1 MILRL
6 SFLLLATFLGLGQKA
21 ERKVRATLCFLHP
34 VPAHRHL
41 INRTVWGKNPWTI
54 DTLPRGSPVKYRQ

>member
-6 SFLLLATFLGLGQKA
+6 SFLLLAIFLGLGQKA
-21 ERKVRATLCFLHP
+21 DRKVRATLCFLHP

-41 INRTVWGKNPWTI
+41 INRTVWGKNPCCVAA
-54 DTLPRGSPVKYRQ
+54 L

>member
-6 SFLLLATFLGLGQKA
+6 SFLLLAIFLGLGQKA
-21 ERKVRATLCFLHP
+21 DRKVRATLCFLHP

-41 INRTVWGKNPWTI
+41 INRTV
-54 DTLPRGSPVKYRQ
+54 